1 MDLLFEASYNS
12 LFLSPFQGFVLR
24 LCALGLQLMHD
35 EHLSSNLE
43 SQICD
48 LSTDYLQNILENGF
62 KESQS

>member
-24 LCALGLQLMHD
+24 LQLRHN

-48 LSTDYLQNILENGF
+48 LYIDYLQNILENGF